1 MTQLKAL
8 IFDVDGTLANTEEAH
23 RQAFNYSFQQAG
35 LEWNWDVALYTK
47 LLKVTGGKERIRF
60 YVEDFLNQEIDQ
72 DKVIALHLAKN
83 DRYQSV
89 VLDNQLPLR
98 PGVKR
103 IIEQARAQK
112 MTIAIAT
119 TTSPGNVNNLV
130 KACFG
135 EEALGWFSI
144 IAEGE
149 LVPVKKPK
157 PDVYEYVLD
166 HLKLSAEECIAFEDS
181 YNGVKAATCINI
193 PTLITL
199 NNYTAEDD
207 FSGAMMVLDSLGN
220 EAEPCKILS
229 TEIDTKIKGMVN
241 MDTLVAM
248 HKAYLENNKA

>member
-1 MTQLKAL
+1 MTELKAL

-23 RQAFNYSFQQAG
+23 RQAFNYSFKQAG
-35 LEWNWDVALYTK
+35 LDWEWDVELYTK

-60 YVEDFLNQEIDQ
+60 YVEDFLKETIEQ
-72 DKVIALHLAKN
+72 DKVISLHLAKN

-103 IIEQARAQK
+103 IIEQARAQN

-135 EEALGWFSI
+135 EEALAWFDI

-149 LVPVKKPK
+149 LVPIKKPK

-166 HLKLSAEECIAFEDS
+166 HLKVKAEECIAFEDS
-181 YNGVKAATCINI
+181 YNGVRAATCINI

-207 FSGAMMVLDSLGN
+207 FSGAMIVLDSLGD
-220 EAEPCKILS
+220 EETPCNILS
-229 TEIDTKIKGMVN
+229 TEIDTKIDGMVN
-241 MDTLVAM
+241 MDTIVAM
-248 HKAYLENNKA
+248 HKAYTEK

>member
-1 MTQLKAL
+1 MTDLKAL

-23 RQAFNYSFQQAG
+23 RQAFNYSFKEAG
-35 LEWNWDVALYTK
+35 LDWDWDVALYTK

-60 YVEDFLNQEIDQ
+60 YVEDFLNETIEQDQ
-72 DKVIALHLAKN
+72 VVALHLAKN

-98 PGVKR
+98 PGIKR
-103 IIEQARAQK
+103 IIEQARAQN
-112 MTIAIAT
+112 MTLAIAT

-135 EEALGWFSI
+135 EEALGWFDI

-149 LVPVKKPK
+149 LVPIKKPK

-166 HLKLSAEECIAFEDS
+166 HLNLTAQECVAFEDS
-181 YNGVKAATCINI
+181 YNGVRAATCINM

-207 FSGAMMVLDSLGN
+207 FSGAMIVLDSLGDEN
-220 EAEPCKILS
+220 VTSNVLAS
-229 TEIDTKIKGMVN
+229 EINTKVDGMVN
-241 MDTLVAM
+241 LDTVIEM
-248 HKAYLENNKA
+248 HKAYTAK